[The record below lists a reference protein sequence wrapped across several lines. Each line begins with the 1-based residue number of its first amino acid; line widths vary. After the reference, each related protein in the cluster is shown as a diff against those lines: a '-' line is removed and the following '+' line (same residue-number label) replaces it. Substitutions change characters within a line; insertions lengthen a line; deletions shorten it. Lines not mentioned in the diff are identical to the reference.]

1 MNSARNSLILCLLFL
16 TCCAP
21 LSAPPVATK
30 VVPPDL
36 EGYFPGLSMAPWSCT
51 S

>member
-1 MNSARNSLILCLLFL
+1 MNSARNSLILCLLFPHL
-16 TCCAP
+16 LRTP
-21 LSAPPVATK
+21 IRSPPAATK

-36 EGYFPGLSMAPWSCT
+36 EGYFQASMAPWSCT